1 MRCPAVQSNG
11 KTGVTVEE
19 FCELFKATIIRKDIK
34 EKTMDSIAGKIKQ
47 KKVNN
52 YAWGDKVAFLV
63 NGQWISALVSK
74 SNPETD
80 TTRLLRELQE
90 GEEAEFS
97 IVETSKDGK
106 TYKNITDVIRITR
119 DVAPPNEEPVQPSGK
134 PGDIQGDTRV
144 RSMALAYAKDFTIAM
159 LGKDLPTETL
169 VVEAII
175 QGKSSGFMIDF
186 AKRFEQYI
194 LTGE

>member
-1 MRCPAVQSNG
+1 
-11 KTGVTVEE
+11 
-19 FCELFKATIIRKDIK
+19 
-34 EKTMDSIAGKIKQ
+34 MDSIAGKIKQ

-106 TYKNITDVIRITR
+106 TYKNITDVIRIDR
-119 DVAPPNEEPVQPSGK
+119 RGAPPTEEEYKVGAPVQPSGK